1 MRANAGRDANWRA
14 LPRVQVSLGGELV
27 VGGGDDAARDAE
39 LGGEAATRR
48 QAHAGLEASL
58 ADGFAKG
65 ALDLL
70 VERQAAVAVKRQEQ
84 VNWPL
89 RMTHKL
95 ALYAR
100 PALA

>member
-39 LGGEAATRR
+39 LGGETATRR
-48 QAHAGLEASL
+48 QPHTGLEASF
-58 ADGFAKG
+58 ADGVAKG

-70 VERQAAVAVKRQEQ
+70 VERQAPVAVKGQEQ
-84 VNWPL
+84 VNWPFL
-89 RMTHKL
+89 IAHKL